1 MAHRTYEA
9 DKYGRI
15 TVYPSLNSSSRKYS
29 GILKA
34 LIKKLIMLMRGLRKS
49 SGRV

>member
-15 TVYPSLNSSSRKYS
+15 TVYPCLDSS
-29 GILKA
+29 A
-34 LIKKLIMLMRGLRKS
+34 RKS
-49 SGRV
+49 SGIFKAMIMKLLDLARVKKNAK